1 MRRLAFVV
9 VLLAPAC
16 SSAPN
21 KRSVLSESQ
30 CKGDRTVIVKNRS
43 GRDADV
49 VAERKSGGAPY
60 ELGTVRPGREE
71 EITLPADAGNAYTRT
86 PRDPSSG
93 SPPNGAG
100 NIDLRYGCRQ

>member
-21 KRSVLSESQ
+21 RRSVSSEPQ
-30 CKGDRTVIVKNRS
+30 CKGERTVIVKNRS

-49 VAERKSGGAPY
+49 VAERKSGGAPH

-71 EITLPADAGNAYTRT
+71 EFTLPPDAATAYTRAA
-86 PRDPSSG
+86 REGG
-93 SPPNGAG
+93 SPQPSGRV
-100 NIDLRYGCRQ
+100 DLRYGCRQ